1 MTWRD
6 DLLSELVNEGERIQE
21 NVIKY
26 DPPVDDFLVYEVS
39 GAVPE
44 GIVLGKAAIVACVS
58 GSFRVDFQNT
68 DTSHSSK
75 DDANTVPWSW
85 RGAKRVSKGNTFFS
99 KAGTRLVV
107 HSADEGAKIFIAT
120 Y

>member
-1 MTWRD
+1 MGIECMAQSDNVVRAGLTPKFKDVDTLLRMMTWRD

-44 GIVLGKAAIVACVS
+44 GIILGKAAIASCVS
-58 GSFRVDFQNT
+58 GSFRIDFQSI
-68 DTSHSSK
+68 DGSQSGK
-75 DDANTVPWSW
+75 DDANT
-85 RGAKRVSKGNTFFS
+85 
-99 KAGTRLVV
+99 
-107 HSADEGAKIFIAT
+107 D
-120 Y
+120 